1 MPRAEANARDEC
13 AAHWALR
20 VNSGLISRDEEAE
33 LDAWTSED
41 ARNLGAFARAMAA
54 NAYFDR
60 AAALGVPYPPK
71 EERSAQSPD
80 LWALDEHR
88 AYSSKPLGV
97 SRRGW
102 IGGGLGAMAAAL
114 VGGIGLKHWLG
125 AESYAAPLGNVQRS
139 ALRDGSAVTLN
150 SSAEIKVAFKD
161 ALRQVSL
168 VTGEANFDVA
178 KDAARPFIVDAGPVQ
193 IRVVGTSFLVRLD
206 DDDRGSITVRE
217 GIVEVHNGAD
227 NPVRLIAGDHLSFAR
242 QTMKQERLTMADV
255 DRMGLW
261 QRGEMDLTGMT
272 LADAASEFARYS
284 DMKIMIDD
292 PAVSALKV
300 AGVYSTS
307 DPAGFARAAALAQG
321 LKVAVSVDKITL
333 SR

>member
-1 MPRAEANARDEC
+1 MPKADGSARDER

-20 VNSGLISRDEEAE
+20 VNSGLITPEEEAE
-33 LDAWTSED
+33 LDSWTSED
-41 ARNLGAFARAMAA
+41 AGNFGAFTRAMAA

-71 EERSAQSPD
+71 DEPAAESPD
-80 LWALDEHR
+80 IVGLEVHR
-88 AYSSKPLGV
+88 LNWREQSSV
-97 SRRGW
+97 TRRAW

-114 VGGIGLKHWLG
+114 VGGIGLKYWLG
-125 AESYAAPLGNVQRS
+125 AEIYAAPMGNVRRS

-178 KDAARPFIVDAGPVQ
+178 RDASRPFIVDAGPVQ

-206 DDDRGSITVRE
+206 DEDRGSITVRE

-227 NPVRLIAGDHLSFAR
+227 NPVRLLAGDHLSFAR
-242 QTMKQERLTMADV
+242 QAMKQERLSMADV

-261 QRGEMDLTGMT
+261 QRGEMDLTSMT
-272 LADAASEFARYS
+272 LADAANEFARYS
-284 DMKIMIDD
+284 DIKIMIDD
-292 PAVSALKV
+292 PTVSAMKV

-321 LKVAVSVDKITL
+321 LKVSVSADRITL